1 MKEVNMELLNK
12 PHRRLNP
19 LTGEWVLVSPHR
31 TQRPWN
37 GKEEIEKSADRKKY
51 DPNCYLCPG
60 NMRAN
65 GEKNPQYSDVFIFQN
80 DFSALL
86 PNQEQ
91 IEMKRDDFLQTRQV
105 NGTCRVIC
113 FTPEHDL
120 SLALAPEET
129 ILNVITAWKEQLNEL
144 RKIYP
149 YIQIFEN
156 KGEIMGCSNPH
167 PHGQIWAG
175 DFIPEIIHKESINQ
189 KEYYQKNSSPL
200 LMDYLV
206 KELNIGHRII
216 LENDDWAVLVPYWA
230 LWPYE
235 TMIIPKKH
243 RARFNE
249 LNKNEMISLSKIMK
263 KILVKYDNLFHTSF
277 PYSMGWHYSPYNEND
292 SAHWTLHGHF
302 YPPLLRS
309 ASIKKFMV
317 GYEMMAEPQRD
328 ITAEQAAE
336 KLISL
341 SEIHYLR

>member
-1 MKEVNMELLNK
+1 MKLLNK

-37 GKEEIEKSADRKKY
+37 GKEEIEKSSDRKKY

-91 IEMKRDDFLQTRQV
+91 IEIDRDDFLQTRQV

-129 ILNVITAWKEQLNEL
+129 IINVITAWKEQLNEL

-243 RARFNE
+243 RARFDE
-249 LNKNEMISLSKIMK
+249 LSKNEMINLSKIMK

-292 SAHWTLHGHF
+292 SSHWTLHGHF